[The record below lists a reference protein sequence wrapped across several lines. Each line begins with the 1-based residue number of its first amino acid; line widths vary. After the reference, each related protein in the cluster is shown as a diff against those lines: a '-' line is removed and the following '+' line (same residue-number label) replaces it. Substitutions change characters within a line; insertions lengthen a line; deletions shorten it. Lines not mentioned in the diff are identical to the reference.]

1 MLILY
6 TLSYTAAALPPS
18 KGGPNIIPK
27 PRTAYTYVY
36 VYTPAGSLCGE
47 RRRARV
53 REREE
58 EISPDPL
65 FRVAYIND
73 HVSVCTY
80 TCVCVVQSDERTNGF
95 TIESLSVVYVCISE
109 EKREMDDDA
118 GCSHV
123 LWNQGSV

>member
-1 MLILY
+1 MCIY
-6 TLSYTAAALPPS
+6 TRLQALC
-18 KGGPNIIPK
+18 
-27 PRTAYTYVY
+27 A
-36 VYTPAGSLCGE
+36 E
-47 RRRARV
+47 REGARARV

-80 TCVCVVQSDERTNGF
+80 TRVCVCGAVGRTNERFYDREPLGRVC
-95 TIESLSVVYVCISE
+95 ICISE